1 MRKDKARLVVSQLSA
16 IATSDLKSKPRPT
29 GFKKH
34 SDPSH
39 PQPQENEIRSP
50 CQGGDLAR
58 LFCAKYYLDTVANF
72 IKKIG

>member
-1 MRKDKARLVVSQLSA
+1 NHFVNFPFLV
-16 IATSDLKSKPRPT
+16 RPT